1 MVVNQIMMIN
11 KPGKE
16 NIVENASDELSLRTL
31 SSIKSE
37 TDLFSIL
44 HNLFGAIK
52 GKMVIPKTYIHS
64 AKEKH
69 DLINNGLNGLMKI
82 TNLFQLLVLLMSF
95 RIPVRFL
102 LNILLKCFR

>member
-1 MVVNQIMMIN
+1 MIN

-37 TDLFSIL
+37 TDLLSIL
-44 HNLFGAIK
+44 HNLFGAIN
-52 GKMVIPKTYIHS
+52 GKMVMQIIIIHD

-69 DLINNGLNGLMKI
+69 TDNQCKNQ
-82 TNLFQLLVLLMSF
+82 T
-95 RIPVRFL
+95 RFV
-102 LNILLKCFR
+102 